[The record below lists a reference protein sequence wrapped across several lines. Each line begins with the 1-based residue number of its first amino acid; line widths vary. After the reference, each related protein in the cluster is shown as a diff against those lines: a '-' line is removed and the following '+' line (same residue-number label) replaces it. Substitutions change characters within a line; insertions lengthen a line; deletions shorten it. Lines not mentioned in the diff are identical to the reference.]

1 MSETRYWG
9 SYMTDFIKLY
19 PEVDS
24 AKVKTYLKQSPEVID
39 KSVAIFEE
47 EIGYLQKNPVLVA
60 MGGDVYRL
68 LDKNLGHKYK
78 IAQIKHYSS
87 YISKED
93 YREEVLNVLNI
104 L

>member
-1 MSETRYWG
+1 
-9 SYMTDFIKLY
+9 MTDFIKLY

-47 EIGYLQKNPVLVA
+47 EIGYLQKNPILVA

-68 LDKNLGHKYK
+68 LDKNLGDKYK

-104 L
+104 LK